1 MSEWRPCSVPT
12 KSKLVYLAPATQ
24 DMEEIVKYHLTQVG
38 LDSARRIYALM
49 KEEIGRLASFPLM
62 GQIHP
67 DPLLAAEGYR
77 KLVLTDTY
85 VAIYKVIDGT
95 VFIYHVANGRS
106 DYPRLLR

>member
-1 MSEWRPCSVPT
+1 MPSRV
-12 KSKLVYLAPATQ
+12 KLIYLTPAMQ
-24 DMEEIVKYHLTQVG
+24 DMEEIVKFHLTQVG
-38 LDSARRIYALM
+38 VDSSRKIYTLM
-49 KEEIGRLASFPLM
+49 KKEIGRLADFPLM

-95 VFIYHVANGRS
+95 VILYRVVNGKT
-106 DYPRLLR
+106 DYPRLLK

>member
-49 KEEIGRLASFPLM
+49 KEEIGRLLEKLI
-62 GQIHP
+62 GWN
-67 DPLLAAEGYR
+67 
-77 KLVLTDTY
+77 LVLGYIQIAICITDLILY
-85 VAIYKVIDGT
+85 NHFLDMI
-95 VFIYHVANGRS
+95 S
-106 DYPRLLR
+106 L